1 MRLLIISLL
10 TICFSAS
17 GQSNSND
24 SVLSTA
30 PKPDKKWFETI
41 SVRGYMQLRYNRL
54 LETNKDLGCEQCDK
68 SWGGNGG
75 FFIRRMRIIFF
86 GQLSRQVY
94 FYVQPDFASA
104 PNGDKQNFAQ
114 LRDAYLDI
122 GLDSKNEFRFR
133 IGLSKVPYGFEN
145 MQSSQNRLP
154 LDRSDATNSAVAN
167 ERDLGVF
174 FYWAPARIRNMYS
187 ELVRSGLKGSGD
199 YGVVGVGTYNGQTAN
214 QADLNGQNHFV
225 ARFAYPLQI
234 NNQIIEAGVQ
244 GYTGNI
250 VLPKTNISSGV
261 KYKTNLQYI
270 DQRAAASFIM
280 YPKPFGVLAEY
291 NIGKGP
297 EYNSLTD
304 SIEERELTGG
314 FITISYLNRIKKH
327 IVIPFVRMQYY
338 SGGKKQERDARS
350 YSVNDTEVGIEWQP
364 NKNFELTAMY
374 TISNRRYEDHL
385 TPINNQSGTL
395 LRLQAQLNF

>member
-17 GQSNSND
+17 GQSNSTD

-30 PKPDKKWFETI
+30 PKPDKKWFESI

-54 LETNKDLGCEQCDK
+54 LETNKELGCEQCDK

-270 DQRAAASFIM
+270 DQRAAASFIL

>member
-280 YPKPFGVLAEY
+280 PIPNALA
-291 NIGKGP
+291 P
-297 EYNSLTD
+297 TPTARNSLLYLGASCANESEPIPEMAQKRMSMRSTFTFGN
-304 SIEERELTGG
+304 IIFLL
-314 FITISYLNRIKKH
+314 LNR
-327 IVIPFVRMQYY
+327 
-338 SGGKKQERDARS
+338 RS
-350 YSVNDTEVGIEWQP
+350 
-364 NKNFELTAMY
+364 L
-374 TISNRRYEDHL
+374 
-385 TPINNQSGTL
+385 
-395 LRLQAQLNF
+395 